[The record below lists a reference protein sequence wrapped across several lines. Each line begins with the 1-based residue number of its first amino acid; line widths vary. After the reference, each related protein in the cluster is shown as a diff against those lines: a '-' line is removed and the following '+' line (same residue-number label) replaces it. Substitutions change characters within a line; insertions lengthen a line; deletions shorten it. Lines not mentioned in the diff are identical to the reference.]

1 MAKLVKPRAHN
12 IECLCV
18 FAIKTC
24 LNTPREYENLRY
36 RPIHC
41 NKNLLEQNLNPTV
54 MNKRHSKAIAFRN
67 RQIIFRRKD
76 LCIWCT
82 RIYLTIEYFISAFY
96 LHIRVLILINLWVR
110 FHVLHAKTGKL
121 DKDNIVPWNI

>member
-1 MAKLVKPRAHN
+1 MAKLVKPHN

-18 FAIKTC
+18 SAIKTC

-54 MNKRHSKAIAFRN
+54 MNKRHSKATAFRN
-67 RQIIFRRKD
+67 RQIIFRGKD
-76 LCIWCT
+76 LRIWCT
-82 RIYLTIEYFISAFY
+82 RIYLKIDYFIHVCAFY
-96 LHIRVLILINLWVR
+96 LHIRVLILIYLWVR

-121 DKDNIVPWNI
+121 DKDNIVPWKI